1 MKDLKHIKRFNESQ
15 ENSNISDVSDSF
27 IIERN
32 KNNRSFFIT
41 KDCELTWRKENAW
54 KFDSEEDIRNEI
66 KNNRLLELTA
76 GEFYRIVKYSE
87 ARSH

>member
-1 MKDLKHIKRFNESQ
+1 MKLKNMKTFEEKTS
-15 ENSNISDVSDSF
+15 ELNISVVSDSF

-32 KNNRSFFIT
+32 KNNRLFFIT
-41 KDCELTWRKENAW
+41 KDCELTWRKEHAW

-76 GEFYRIVKYSE
+76 GDYYKIVKYSD